1 MGIQFS
7 SLMGGMVAIAASM
20 GLGSAAIA
28 NPDPFNP
35 AVPVGPR
42 PIGLEQEFERVFFG
56 NDREFFNN
64 RSIPRQLDFIFG
76 IRNSFVENEINRDAR
91 NIHELYVE
99 ALEQQ
104 LSSDPV
110 IRTPDLP
117 SPFNRSLLQI
127 PFSPVNR

>member
-1 MGIQFS
+1 MGIRFS

-20 GLGSAAIA
+20 GLSSGAIA
-28 NPDPFNP
+28 NPDPYNP
-35 AVPVGPR
+35 ARPVGPR
-42 PIGLEQEFERVFFG
+42 PISLEQEFERVFFG

-64 RSIPRQLDFIFG
+64 RSIPRQIDFLFG
-76 IRNSFVENEINRDAR
+76 VRNSFVENEINRDSG

-104 LSSDPV
+104 VSSDPV

-117 SPFNRSLLQI
+117 SPFNRSLLLI
-127 PFSPVNR
+127 PFSPVDR